1 MISPVWNRMSTSK
14 DLLIAFLLELLKEER
29 EHRRK
34 ETEENASLIRDLMS
48 RFEKLEADLILERH
62 TRNLYRRVGRTI
74 CDGDVDEV
82 DLWQYVT
89 SGLCNHS
96 LISYLGFPTT
106 KIRPWHQWCCSL
118 IGHHYADLSTWC
130 NTLIRHDKTRK
141 TGRRRQCADRQW
153 TFINKQVSI
162 ASEVCGL

>member
-1 MISPVWNRMSTSK
+1 MISPVRNRMSASK
-14 DLLIAFLLELLKEER
+14 DMLIEFLLELLKEER

-48 RFEKLEADLILERH
+48 RFEKLETDLIFERH
-62 TRNLYRRVGRTI
+62 TRNLYRRVGRTV

-89 SGLCNHS
+89 SGLCNHT
-96 LISYLGFPTT
+96 LISHPGFPTT
-106 KIRPWHQWCCSL
+106 KIRPWYQWYCSL

-130 NTLIRHDKTRK
+130 NTLVRRDKTRK
-141 TGRRRQCADRQW
+141 TGGRRHVL
-153 TFINKQVSI
+153 IE
-162 ASEVCGL
+162 SEHSAANSCQ